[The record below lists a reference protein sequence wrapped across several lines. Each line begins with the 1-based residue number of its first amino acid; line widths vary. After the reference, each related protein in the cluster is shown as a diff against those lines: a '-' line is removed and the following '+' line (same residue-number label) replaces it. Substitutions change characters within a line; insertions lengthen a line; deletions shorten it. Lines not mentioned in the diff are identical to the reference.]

1 VTKLSW
7 EKSFYF
13 LAVDGNLLYNLNIMV
28 KKSNN
33 DDFRTSVVQTAKT
46 LFQQFGYK
54 KTTVSDIARALGKV
68 KSAIYYY
75 FPDKESLLRAVID
88 EEVGELMR
96 SIDDAVKNASTPE
109 EKLKAYAL
117 SRSLEI
123 GRLSREYARFQEEYD
138 QLFPLI
144 KEVHQRYDNFER
156 STLESILENGME
168 LGAFRKTNA
177 ELLANTVLL
186 WLKGVET
193 QLSSFENEDALR
205 KAVEYLVNVLLF
217 GIKVR

>member
-1 VTKLSW
+1 
-7 EKSFYF
+7 
-13 LAVDGNLLYNLNIMV
+13 MV
-28 KKSNN
+28 KRSNS
-33 DDFRTSVVQTAKT
+33 DDFRSAVVQTAKT

-54 KTTVSDIARALGKV
+54 KTTVSDIAKALGKV

-88 EEVGELMR
+88 EEIGRLIW
-96 SIDDAVKNASTPE
+96 SIDDAVKNAPTPE

-117 SRSLEI
+117 SRTLEI
-123 GRLSREYARFQEEYD
+123 GRLSREYARFQQEYD

-156 STLESILENGME
+156 STLKSILENGME
-168 LGAFRKTNA
+168 LGAFRKA
-177 ELLANTVLL
+177 DSELLASIILL

-193 QLSSFENEDALR
+193 QLSSFGSEEALR
-205 KAVEYLVNVLLF
+205 EVVEHLIHVLLF
-217 GIKVR
+217 GIQVR

>member
-1 VTKLSW
+1 
-7 EKSFYF
+7 
-13 LAVDGNLLYNLNIMV
+13 MV
-28 KKSNN
+28 KRSNS
-33 DDFRTSVVQTAKT
+33 DDFRSAVVQTAKT

-54 KTTVSDIARALGKV
+54 KTTVSDIAKALGKV

-88 EEVGELMR
+88 EEVGRLIW

-117 SRSLEI
+117 SRTLEI
-123 GRLSREYARFQEEYD
+123 GRLSREYARFQQEYD

-156 STLESILENGME
+156 STLKSILENGME
-168 LGAFRKTNA
+168 LGAFRKA
-177 ELLANTVLL
+177 DSELLASTILL

-193 QLSSFENEDALR
+193 QLSSFQSEEALR
-205 KAVEYLVNVLLF
+205 EVVEHLIHVLLF
-217 GIKVR
+217 GIQVR

>member
-1 VTKLSW
+1 
-7 EKSFYF
+7 
-13 LAVDGNLLYNLNIMV
+13 MV
-28 KKSNN
+28 KRSNS
-33 DDFRTSVVQTAKT
+33 DDFRSAVVQTAKT

-54 KTTVSDIARALGKV
+54 KTTVSDIARVLGKV

-88 EEVGELMR
+88 EEVGRLIW

-117 SRSLEI
+117 SRTLEI
-123 GRLSREYARFQEEYD
+123 GRLSREYARFQQEYD

-156 STLESILENGME
+156 STLKSILENGME
-168 LGAFRKTNA
+168 LGAFRKA
-177 ELLANTVLL
+177 DSELLASIILL

-193 QLSSFENEDALR
+193 QLSSFGSEEALR
-205 KAVEYLVNVLLF
+205 EVVEHLIHVLLF
-217 GIKVR
+217 GIQVR

>member
-1 VTKLSW
+1 
-7 EKSFYF
+7 
-13 LAVDGNLLYNLNIMV
+13 MV
-28 KKSNN
+28 KRSNS
-33 DDFRTSVVQTAKT
+33 DDFRSAVVQTAKT

-54 KTTVSDIARALGKV
+54 KTTVSDIARVLGKV

-88 EEVGELMR
+88 EEVGRLIW

-117 SRSLEI
+117 SRTLEI
-123 GRLSREYARFQEEYD
+123 GRLSREYARFQQEYD

-156 STLESILENGME
+156 STLKSILENGME
-168 LGAFRKTNA
+168 LGAFRKA
-177 ELLANTVLL
+177 DSELLASIILL

-193 QLSSFENEDALR
+193 QLSSFGSEEALR
-205 KAVEYLVNVLLF
+205 EVVEHLIHVLLF